1 MTGMS
6 ISGRT
11 RVAAVIGDPVAHS
24 RSPVIHNGW
33 IADADLD
40 AVYVALRL
48 TGPDPVARLAAL
60 PDLGLIGANVTLPH
74 KEAALACAS
83 AATYAA
89 RAIGAA
95 NTLFLNER
103 VWTADNTDAAGLVTG
118 LELRAPDWREAG
130 RAIVVVGAGGA
141 ARAAVHGL
149 AAAGAPPIRVVNRTL
164 DRAREVA
171 ALAPGAAALPW
182 DQLVDALDGAGLV
195 VHCTSRGLAGRDP
208 LTLDLSPTAPNAIVL
223 DTVYSPLETALLG
236 SALAQG
242 RRALDGLDMLVGQAA
257 LSFERWFGVK
267 PDRERGRA
275 RALETLA

>member
-1 MTGMS
+1 MG

-11 RVAAVIGDPVAHS
+11 QVVAVIGDPVAHS
-24 RSPVIHNGW
+24 RSPVIHNSW
-33 IADADLD
+33 IADAGLD

-48 TGPDPVARLAAL
+48 SGSDPAGRLAAL
-60 PDLGLIGANVTLPH
+60 PDLGFTGANITLPH
-74 KEAALACAS
+74 KDAALDAAS
-83 AATYAA
+83 EATAAA

-95 NTLFLNER
+95 NTLFLRDR

-130 RAIVVVGAGGA
+130 AAVMVLGAGGA

-149 AAAGAPPIRVVNRTL
+149 AAAGAPPIRIVNRTL
-164 DRAREVA
+164 GRAQELT
-171 ALAPGAAALPW
+171 ALAPGAVAIEWSRL
-182 DQLVDALDGAGLV
+182 DEALDGAGLV
-195 VHCTSRGLAGRDP
+195 VNCSSRGLSGQDP
-208 LTLDLSPTAPNAIVL
+208 FELDLAPTSPDAIVL
-223 DTVYSPLETALLG
+223 DTVYTPLETALLA
-236 SALAQG
+236 SARTQG